1 VSDLANGISNN
12 VPSGALTGG
21 EAWIILPTDPDNPA
35 DLLHPQVVV
44 DASQATVQQAAGVTA
59 TQTKYSPLD
68 FVSSTEWG
76 TNRRGT
82 AVYQYD
88 PKFAD
93 HNYENKVGKAYR
105 IYSES
110 ELLSEKKG
118 F

>member
-1 VSDLANGISNN
+1 M
-12 VPSGALTGG
+12 
-21 EAWIILPTDPDNPA
+21 
-35 DLLHPQVVV
+35 Q
-44 DASQATVQQAAGVTA
+44 QATDIAA

-68 FVSSTEWG
+68 FVSSTKWG